1 MPKVPLAL
9 RDRLIT
15 EFRQHICTELNY
27 IPLLAQAQWWAA
39 TDGKEVIDAEI
50 EPDSPNDKVLVKLAD
65 DSTQWCPIVPRPAGR
80 AKVGALLAAYKMG
93 KSWSAGVW
101 ASGFAA
107 VPESK
112 VVLVGLEY
120 DMCAAE
126 FDVILETL
134 LSTSGLGLK
143 AASLQNRPKDGRLWL
158 QLENGARFEARS
170 WERSES
176 LKGKEVDCYIFSEAY
191 QLPGIECFTSVAQNL
206 RARNGYA
213 VFPTTPD
220 RPWVQIFHEN
230 GHGHRDF
237 PAWSCHC
244 GVPASANP
252 YTFDQSMMDRDAHLM
267 TREKF
272 NIAYLGKLGDFV
284 GRVYAYQRGDKQFN
298 AKTHPH
304 LWHNAPDGPTRANLR
319 IPSDWRVEI
328 GADTG
333 SFCAAVVVAFD
344 PEGNAYVLDEIVNYS
359 YLAGQPELDPAISL
373 VTYADN
379 FKRCAALHQARPI
392 AWCDSNSQFKAE
404 FTHHGVTLMANM
416 RGGRV
421 GAGREV
427 RTEAGRQY
435 FQHNV
440 IWFAPWLKI
449 LPYEVENAQ
458 WPPKATASGRYER
471 LKVNDHALDSLEHV
485 LSRHPRGTIA
495 KPETMPEL
503 PGMMVP
509 PRLRRR
515 RHNHGDPHLGDA

>member
-15 EFRQHICTELNY
+15 EFRQHICAELKY
-27 IPLLAQAQWWAA
+27 IPLLAQAQWWAS
-39 TDGKEVIDAEI
+39 TDGKEVIDASI
-50 EPDSPNDKVLVKLAD
+50 DPDSPNEKVLVRLAD
-65 DSTQWCPIVPRPAGR
+65 ESTQWCPIVPRPNGR
-80 AKVGALLAAYKMG
+80 AKVVALLAAYKMG
-93 KSWSAGVW
+93 KSWSAGIW
-101 ASGFAA
+101 AAGFAA
-107 VPESK
+107 VPDAK

-134 LSTSGLGLK
+134 LSTSGLELK

-176 LKGKEVDCYIFSEAY
+176 LKGKEVDCYIFSESY
-191 QLPGIECFTSVAQNL
+191 QLPGLECFTSIAQNL

-213 VFPTTPD
+213 IFPTTPD

-252 YTFDQSMMDRDAHLM
+252 YTFDQEIMDRDAHLM

-284 GRVYAYQRGDKQFN
+284 GRVYAYQRGDKQFT

-304 LWHNAPDGPTRANLR
+304 LWHSGPDGATRANLK
-319 IPSDWRVEI
+319 IPTDWRVEI

-344 PEGNAYVLDEIVNYS
+344 PEGHAYVLDEIVNYS
-359 YLAGQPELDPAISL
+359 YLAGQPELDPSISL

-379 FKRCAALHQARPI
+379 FKRCAALHMARPN

-404 FTHHGVTLMANM
+404 FGHHGVTLMANM
-416 RGGRV
+416 RGGRI

-435 FQHNV
+435 FQHHV

-449 LPYEVENAQ
+449 LPYEIENAQ
-458 WPPKATASGRYER
+458 WPPRATASGRFER

-495 KPETMPEL
+495 KPETMPEM

-509 PRLRRR
+509 RRKR
-515 RHNHGDPHLGDA
+515 RMHGGDPHLGDA

>member
-15 EFRQHICTELNY
+15 EFRQHICAELNY

-50 EPDSPNDKVLVKLAD
+50 EPDSPNEKVLVKLAD
-65 DSTQWCPIVPRPAGR
+65 DSTQWCPVVPRPAGR
-80 AKVGALLAAYKMG
+80 AKVVALLAAYKMG

-191 QLPGIECFTSVAQNL
+191 QLPGLECFTSVAQNL

-304 LWHNAPDGPTRANLR
+304 LWHSGPDGPTRANLK

-333 SFCAAVVVAFD
+333 SFCAAVVIAFD

-379 FKRCAALHQARPI
+379 FKRCAALHNARPI

-404 FTHHGVTLMANM
+404 FTHHGVTLMANT

-449 LPYEVENAQ
+449 LPYEIENAQ

-485 LSRHPRGTIA
+485 LSRHPRGTLA

-509 PRLRRR
+509 RPRRR
-515 RHNHGDPHLGDA
+515 RHSHGDPHLGDA

>member
-15 EFRQHICTELNY
+15 EFRQHICAELNY

-50 EPDSPNDKVLVKLAD
+50 EPDSPNEKVLVKLAD
-65 DSTQWCPIVPRPAGR
+65 DSTQWCPVVPRPAGR
-80 AKVGALLAAYKMG
+80 AKVVALLAAYKMG

-191 QLPGIECFTSVAQNL
+191 QLPGLECFTSVAQNL

-220 RPWVQIFHEN
+220 RPGVQIFHEN

-237 PAWSCHC
+237 PAWSWHC

-304 LWHNAPDGPTRANLR
+304 LWHSGPDGPTRANLK
-319 IPSDWRVEI
+319 IPSAWRVES

-333 SFCAAVVVAFD
+333 SVCAAVVIAFD

-379 FKRCAALHQARPI
+379 FKRCAALHNARPI

-404 FTHHGVTLMANM
+404 FTHHGVTLMANT

-449 LPYEVENAQ
+449 LPYEIENAQ

-485 LSRHPRGTIA
+485 LSRHPRGTLA

-509 PRLRRR
+509 RPRRR
-515 RHNHGDPHLGDA
+515 RHSHGDPHLGDA